1 MPLCLEIGVRYC
13 LKTFI
18 GKKKKEP
25 AQEGRKEEKREER
38 RKKEEWKNIF
48 ILIANLQRNSH
59 LSLSSIALIM
69 LHFLILL

>member
-1 MPLCLEIGVRYC
+1 MSRNRGQITVSRHLLEE
-13 LKTFI
+13 
-18 GKKKKEP
+18 KKKKEP

>member
-1 MPLCLEIGVRYC
+1 MSRNRGQILSQDIYW
-13 LKTFI
+13 K
-18 GKKKKEP
+18 KKKKEP

-48 ILIANLQRNSH
+48 ILIANLQRNPH

-69 LHFLILL
+69 LHFLLLL